1 MKQNGAVYFYNLN
14 SVRGRQIRMLCLTQ
28 GLKIRVVDRAQYK
41 ETIGAIAGVPGYSL
55 SGEIYEGEGFE
66 DEMLILKGFTG
77 GMLDSFLHGFRKMK
91 IQPVALKAVL
101 TEANCGWNSLEL
113 HDELVKEHE
122 SMHSQTPSE
131 VTDNKETE

>member
-1 MKQNGAVYFYNLN
+1 
-14 SVRGRQIRMLCLTQ
+14 
-28 GLKIRVVDRAQYK
+28 
-41 ETIGAIAGVPGYSL
+41 
-55 SGEIYEGEGFE
+55 
-66 DEMLILKGFTG
+66 MLILKGFTD

>member
-1 MKQNGAVYFYNLN
+1 MSDTG
-14 SVRGRQIRMLCLTQ
+14 
-28 GLKIRVVDRAQYK
+28 
-41 ETIGAIAGVPGYSL
+41 IAGVPGYSL
-55 SGEIYEGEGFE
+55 SGETYKGEGFE

>member
-14 SVRGRQIRMLCLTQ
+14 SERGRKIRMLCLTL
-28 GLKIRVVDRAQYK
+28 GLKIRVVDRAQYT
-41 ETIGAIAGVPGYSL
+41 EAIGAIAGVPGYSL
-55 SGEIYEGEGFE
+55 SGETYKGEGFE

-101 TEANCGWNSLEL
+101 TESNCGWNSLEL
-113 HDELVKEHE
+113 HDELVQEHE

>member
-1 MKQNGAVYFYNLN
+1 MGET
-14 SVRGRQIRMLCLTQ
+14 MLVTQ
-28 GLKIRVVDRAQYK
+28 ALDERDLLVKKITDKIEKASFVAW
-41 ETIGAIAGVPGYSL
+41 IPMM
-55 SGEIYEGEGFE
+55 
-66 DEMLILKGFTG
+66 EMLILKGFTG

-122 SMHSQTPSE
+122 SMHSQTPSK

>member
-1 MKQNGAVYFYNLN
+1 MKQNGAVYFYNFN
-14 SVRGRQIRMLCLTQ
+14 SARGRQIRMLCLTL

>member
-14 SVRGRQIRMLCLTQ
+14 SERGRKIRMLCLTL
-28 GLKIRVVDRAQYK
+28 GLKIRGVDRAQYT
-41 ETIGAIAGVPGYSL
+41 EAIGAIAGVPGYSL
-55 SGEIYEGEGFE
+55 SGETYKGEGFE

-101 TEANCGWNSLEL
+101 TESNCGWNSLEL

>member
-1 MKQNGAVYFYNLN
+1 MRLPVCRDIPSAERLIK
-14 SVRGRQIRMLCLTQ
+14 
-28 GLKIRVVDRAQYK
+28 
-41 ETIGAIAGVPGYSL
+41 
-55 SGEIYEGEGFE
+55 GEGFE

>member
-1 MKQNGAVYFYNLN
+1 
-14 SVRGRQIRMLCLTQ
+14 MLCLTL
-28 GLKIRVVDRAQYK
+28 GLKIRVVDRAQYT
-41 ETIGAIAGVPGYSL
+41 EAIGAIAGVPGYFL
-55 SGEIYEGEGFE
+55 SGETYKGEGFE

>member
-1 MKQNGAVYFYNLN
+1 MEPFTFTILIMQ
-14 SVRGRQIRMLCLTQ
+14 RG
-28 GLKIRVVDRAQYK
+28 RVVDRAQYK

-122 SMHSQTPSE
+122 SMHSQTPSK

>member
-1 MKQNGAVYFYNLN
+1 M
-14 SVRGRQIRMLCLTQ
+14 
-28 GLKIRVVDRAQYK
+28 
-41 ETIGAIAGVPGYSL
+41 
-55 SGEIYEGEGFE
+55 
-66 DEMLILKGFTG
+66 MLILKGFTG

-131 VTDNKETE
+131 VTDNKEAE